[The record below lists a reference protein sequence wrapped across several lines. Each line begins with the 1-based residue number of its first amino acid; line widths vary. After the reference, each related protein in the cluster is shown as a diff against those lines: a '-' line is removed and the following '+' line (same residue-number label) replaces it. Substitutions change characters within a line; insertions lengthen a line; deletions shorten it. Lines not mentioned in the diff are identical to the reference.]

1 MAKPPHWCSMCQWCF
16 VCFVSSFQGQ
26 SDRRRRYQADGSV
39 RAAAWLAEDPS
50 GIFTGLYSWFRTSS
64 SSNESKRRR
73 SRWDR
78 ILRQVFFLRHFLE
91 NDGLTGTL
99 VYWCA
104 DTLCQYTDLFNKQTE
119 I

>member
-1 MAKPPHWCSMCQWCF
+1 M
-16 VCFVSSFQGQ
+16 
-26 SDRRRRYQADGSV
+26 
-39 RAAAWLAEDPS
+39 
-50 GIFTGLYSWFRTSS
+50 
-64 SSNESKRRR
+64 
-73 SRWDR
+73 RWDR

-119 I
+119 IQKIYEKDTLREMIFRI